1 MMSDRRSTI
10 SRRRFLQGGA
20 ALAAGSGLGVAHATG
35 PAAATDWQQTVDVL
49 VVGAGA
55 AGFSAALTAQ
65 RLGARVL
72 VIEKAPFAGGTSMK
86 SVGGIWV
93 PNNRFLRAAGI
104 DDRREDALRY
114 MARLSYPESYDASH
128 STYGAPA
135 DGLELIGAYYDHAAR
150 VLDGWQEAGVLRLGN
165 EFAPGTRMPDYFAHL
180 PENKVPAGRAL
191 VPITSDGK
199 VGNGAELI
207 RQFRAAL
214 DAAGIPIRT
223 GLRAQR
229 MIVDAGRVVGLTVTD
244 GDGRHANIRARRGV
258 IFATGGFTHNPQ
270 MRRDFLKGPVFG
282 GCAQPTSE
290 GDFVTLA
297 GEIGAR
303 LGNMSNAWWCQIPLD
318 QALDNPSVPTG
329 IWCTPGD
336 SMLQVNRFGRRFLN
350 EKFVYNERTQAHFAW
365 DPVRAEYPNLLS
377 VMVYDARSAREF
389 AGYAPIPP
397 AGPRPP
403 HVHSADTLDALA
415 AKLTAHVRSIAGHTG
430 GTLLADDFALQ
441 LKASVARFND
451 LAQRGKDADFQRGE
465 TPIEPFFHQFGP
477 QPVLN
482 NPHPNP
488 TLHPLADH
496 GPYHAILLV
505 AGTLD
510 TKGGP
515 CIDRDAR
522 VLDVRNR
529 PIAGLYGAGNCVA
542 SPTGPA
548 YWAGGATL
556 GPAITFGALAA
567 EHAMRHASSEP
578 SA

>member
-1 MMSDRRSTI
+1 MTVRRPRL
-10 SRRRFLQGGA
+10 SRRRFLQGSA
-20 ALAAGSGLGVAHATG
+20 ALAAGSGLGASG
-35 PAAATDWQQTVDVL
+35 IGRAATPVPWHDTVDVL

-55 AGFSAALTAQ
+55 AGSSAALTAR
-65 RLGARVL
+65 RLGGKVL
-72 VIEKAPFAGGTSMK
+72 IIEKAPFGGGTAMK

-93 PNNRFLRAAGI
+93 PNNRFLRQAGV
-104 DDRREDALRY
+104 DDRRDDALRY
-114 MARLSYPESYDASH
+114 MVRLSYPESYDAGDP
-128 STYGAPA
+128 TYGAPT
-135 DGLELIGAYYDHAAR
+135 DGLAMMGAFYDHAAR
-150 VLDGWQEAGVLRLGN
+150 VLDGWQTAGVLSLSN
-165 EFAPGTRMPDYFAHL
+165 EFAPGVQMPDYFAHL
-180 PENKVPAGRAL
+180 PENRVPQGRAL
-191 VPITSDGK
+191 VPITPQGQ

-214 DAAGIPIRT
+214 DAAGVPIRT

-229 MIVDAGRVVGLTVTD
+229 IVMEEGRAVGLAATD
-244 GDGRHANIRARRGV
+244 DDGRTVNLRARRGV
-258 IFATGGFTHNPQ
+258 IFASGGFTHNPQ

-282 GCAQPTSE
+282 GCAQPTCE

-297 GEIGAR
+297 GEVGAR

-318 QALDNPSVPTG
+318 QALVNPSVPTG

-336 SMLQVNRFGRRFLN
+336 SMLQVNRFGRRFFN
-350 EKFVYNERTQAHFAW
+350 EKFVYNERTQVQFQW
-365 DPVRAEYPNLLS
+365 DPARAEYPNLLS

-397 AGPRPP
+397 AGPLPP
-403 HVHSADTLDALA
+403 HVHRADTLDALA
-415 AKLTAHVRSIAGHTG
+415 AQLAEHVRGIARHTG
-430 GTLLADDFALQ
+430 GALLADDFGAQ
-441 LKASVARFND
+441 LKASVARFNE
-451 LAQRGKDADFQRGE
+451 LARGGKDADFRRGE

-488 TLHPLADH
+488 TLHPLADT
-496 GPYHAILLV
+496 GPYYAVLLV

-515 CIDRDAR
+515 CTDTHAR

-529 PIAGLYGAGNCVA
+529 PIPGLYGAGNCVA

-567 EHAMRHASSEP
+567 EHALRSDAPERP
-578 SA
+578 A

>member
-1 MMSDRRSTI
+1 M
-10 SRRRFLQGGA
+10 
-20 ALAAGSGLGVAHATG
+20 
-35 PAAATDWQQTVDVL
+35 
-49 VVGAGA
+49 
-55 AGFSAALTAQ
+55 
-65 RLGARVL
+65 
-72 VIEKAPFAGGTSMK
+72 
-86 SVGGIWV
+86 
-93 PNNRFLRAAGI
+93 
-104 DDRREDALRY
+104 
-114 MARLSYPESYDASH
+114 
-128 STYGAPA
+128 
-135 DGLELIGAYYDHAAR
+135 
-150 VLDGWQEAGVLRLGN
+150 
-165 EFAPGTRMPDYFAHL
+165 
-180 PENKVPAGRAL
+180 
-191 VPITSDGK
+191 
-199 VGNGAELI
+199 
-207 RQFRAAL
+207 
-214 DAAGIPIRT
+214 
-223 GLRAQR
+223 
-229 MIVDAGRVVGLTVTD
+229 DAGRVAGLAVTD
-244 GDGRHANIRARRGV
+244 SDSQTLHIRTRRGV

-297 GEIGAR
+297 GEVGAR

-397 AGPRPP
+397 AGPLPP

-415 AKLTAHVRSIAGHTG
+415 AKLAAHVQSIGKHIG
-430 GTLLADDFALQ
+430 GVLLADDFAAQ
-441 LKASVARFND
+441 LKISVARFND
-451 LAQRGKDADFQRGE
+451 FAQRGKDEDFRRGE

-488 TLHPLADH
+488 TLHPLADA

-515 CIDRDAR
+515 CIDGQAR

-529 PIAGLYGAGNCVA
+529 PIPGLYGAGNCVA

-556 GPAITFGALAA
+556 GPAITFGVLAA
-567 EHAMRHASSEP
+567 EHAARHSGAEQG
-578 SA
+578 A

>member
-1 MMSDRRSTI
+1 MTNTRKSHI

-20 ALAAGSGLGVAHATG
+20 ALAAGGGLGLA
-35 PAAATDWQQTVDVL
+35 PAAGTMDTTAWQQTVDVL

-55 AGFSAALTAQ
+55 AGFSAALAAR
-65 RLGARVL
+65 RLGATVL

-93 PNNRFLRAAGI
+93 PNNRFLRTAGI

-114 MARLSYPESYDASH
+114 MARLSYPETYDASH
-128 STYGAPA
+128 PTFGAPA
-135 DGLELIGAYYDHAAR
+135 DGLALIGSYYDHAAR
-150 VLDGWQEAGVLRLGN
+150 VLDGWQDAGVLRLSN
-165 EFAPGTRMPDYFAHL
+165 EFAPGTQMPDYFAHL
-180 PENKVPAGRAL
+180 PENKVPRGRAL
-191 VPITSDGK
+191 VPVTPDGK
-199 VGNGAELI
+199 VGNGAELM
-207 RQFRAAL
+207 RQFRAAG
-214 DAAGIPIRT
+214 DAAGIPVRT

-229 MIVDAGRVVGLTVTD
+229 LIMDAGRVAGLAVTD
-244 GDGRHANIRARRGV
+244 GDGQTLNIRTRRGV

-297 GEIGAR
+297 GEVGAR

-318 QALDNPSVPTG
+318 QALEDPSVPTG

-350 EKFVYNERTQAHFAW
+350 EKFVYNERTQVQFAW

-397 AGPRPP
+397 AGPLPP
-403 HVHSADTLDALA
+403 HVHGADTLDALA
-415 AKLTAHVRSIAGHTG
+415 DKLTAHVRSIANRTG
-430 GTLLADDFALQ
+430 GALLADDFAAQ

-451 LAQRGKDADFQRGE
+451 LARRGEDEDFRRGE

-488 TLHPLADH
+488 TLHPLAES
-496 GPYHAILLV
+496 GPYYAVLLV
-505 AGTLD
+505 PGTLD

-515 CIDRDAR
+515 CIDGHGR

-529 PIAGLYGAGNCVA
+529 PIPGLYGAGNCVA

-567 EHAMRHASSEP
+567 EHAMQAPPENT
-578 SA
+578 A

>member
-1 MMSDRRSTI
+1 MSARRPRL
-10 SRRRFLQGGA
+10 SRRGFLQGGA
-20 ALAAGSGLGVAHATG
+20 ALAAGTALGTPAT
-35 PAAATDWQQTVDVL
+35 ARAATATTWHETVDVL

-55 AGFSAALTAQ
+55 AGSSAALTAH
-65 RLGARVL
+65 RLDAKAL
-72 VIEKAPFAGGTSMK
+72 IIEKAPFAGGTAMK

-93 PNNRFLRAAGI
+93 PNNRFLREAGV
-104 DDRREDALRY
+104 DDRRDDALRY
-114 MARLSYPESYDASH
+114 MVRLSYPESYDAEH
-128 STYGAPA
+128 PGFGAPA
-135 DGLELIGAYYDHAAR
+135 DGLAMIGTYYDHAAR
-150 VLDGWQEAGVLRLGN
+150 VLDGWQAAGVLNLSN
-165 EFAPGTRMPDYFAHL
+165 EFAPGVQMPDYFAHL
-180 PENKVPAGRAL
+180 AENKVPRGRAL
-191 VPITSDGK
+191 VPITPQGQ

-207 RQFRAAL
+207 RQFRVAL
-214 DAAGIPIRT
+214 DAAGVPIRT

-229 MIVDAGRVVGLTVTD
+229 ILMEDGRVTGLAATGDDGNTV
-244 GDGRHANIRARRGV
+244 NIRAKRGV
-258 IFATGGFTHNPQ
+258 IFASGGFTHNPQ

-282 GCAQPTSE
+282 GCAQPACE

-297 GEIGAR
+297 GEVGAR

-318 QALDNPSVPTG
+318 QALVNPSVPTG

-336 SMLQVNRFGRRFLN
+336 SMLQVNRFGQRFFN
-350 EKFVYNERTQAHFAW
+350 EKFVYNERTQVQFAW
-365 DPVRAEYPNLLS
+365 DPARAEYPNLLS

-397 AGPRPP
+397 AGPLPP
-403 HVHSADTLDALA
+403 HVHSAATLDALA
-415 AKLTAHVRSIAGHTG
+415 AKLADHVRGIARHTG
-430 GTLLADDFALQ
+430 GALLTDDFPAQ

-451 LAQRGKDADFQRGE
+451 LARGGKDGDFRRGE

-477 QPVLN
+477 QPVRS

-488 TLHPLADH
+488 TLHPLAET
-496 GPYHAILLV
+496 GPYYAILLV

-515 CIDRDAR
+515 SIDGHAR

-529 PIAGLYGAGNCVA
+529 PIPGLYGAGNCVA

-567 EHAMRHASSEP
+567 EHALRVAATET